1 MFVDINLFDE
11 LHADSFLINFP
22 AKIKRDEFFI
32 CRMKSKSGQLINFIL
47 QLTSTLV
54 THLLHTHTRSR
65 SISYLPW
72 YETTLWDFV
81 YGKESSGFY
90 IYIYIYIYYE
100 DLSRRSRFLKGQVMM
115 RADYDGIEGP
125 KQERVL
131 LSFNLLGDS
140 IPCKKLSQLRVV
152 MGRKRSEARRDETK

>member
-1 MFVDINLFDE
+1 MRQ
-11 LHADSFLINFP
+11 P
-22 AKIKRDEFFI
+22 
-32 CRMKSKSGQLINFIL
+32 
-47 QLTSTLV
+47 
-54 THLLHTHTRSR
+54 
-65 SISYLPW
+65 
-72 YETTLWDFV
+72 YETSYMEKNLLAFT
-81 YGKESSGFY
+81 
-90 IYIYIYIYYE
+90 YIYYE

-131 LSFNLLGDS
+131 LSFNLLGES